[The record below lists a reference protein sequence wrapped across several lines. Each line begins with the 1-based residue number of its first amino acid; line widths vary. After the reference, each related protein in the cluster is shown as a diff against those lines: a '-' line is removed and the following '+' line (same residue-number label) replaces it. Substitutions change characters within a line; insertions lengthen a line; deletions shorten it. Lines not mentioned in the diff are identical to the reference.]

1 MRKQRFLR
9 GRQSTYI
16 ALLLAPRF
24 LIHFLRQIRRTQSK
38 PKNAIMSRPPI
49 HTIRMG
55 FIKASVW
62 KNETKVGVR
71 HAVTVT
77 RLFKNGDIWQES
89 TRYGRDD
96 LLLVCKVV
104 ELAHE
109 WIYFQSNEAD
119 EKDAR

>member
-1 MRKQRFLR
+1 
-9 GRQSTYI
+9 
-16 ALLLAPRF
+16 
-24 LIHFLRQIRRTQSK
+24 
-38 PKNAIMSRPPI
+38 MSRPPI

-62 KNETKVGVR
+62 KNETKVGIR

-109 WIYFQSNEAD
+109 WIHFQSNEAD
-119 EKDAR
+119 EKESR